1 MPVDYR
7 APLADM
13 HFIVHQLIPLSRIQ
27 ALPGYEEVDDDLV
40 NTILEEASK
49 FANQVLSPI
58 NWTGD
63 QEGCILE
70 HAVVKTPSGFKDAY
84 QQYIEAGWISLA
96 ANPNFGGQ
104 GLPASL
110 ATPVNEMWHSA
121 NMAFMLCPMLTAGAI
136 EAIEHHAT
144 ANQQSIYLPKL
155 ISGEWAGTMNLTE
168 PAAGSDLSVYRT

>member
-27 ALPGYEEVDDDLV
+27 ALPGFEEVDDDLV

-70 HAVVKTPSGFKDAY
+70 HAVVKTPSGFKD
-84 QQYIEAGWISLA
+84 SLLSLFRKVA
-96 ANPNFGGQ
+96 AAETNSFKLDTLSRPSF
-104 GLPASL
+104 SL
-110 ATPVNEMWHSA
+110 V
-121 NMAFMLCPMLTAGAI
+121 
-136 EAIEHHAT
+136 
-144 ANQQSIYLPKL
+144 
-155 ISGEWAGTMNLTE
+155 
-168 PAAGSDLSVYRT
+168 

>member
-27 ALPGYEEVDDDLV
+27 TLPGYEEVDDDLV

-70 HAVVKTPSGFKDAY
+70 HAVVKLQVGLRMPTSNISKRDGF
-84 QQYIEAGWISLA
+84 L
-96 ANPNFGGQ
+96 
-104 GLPASL
+104 
-110 ATPVNEMWHSA
+110 
-121 NMAFMLCPMLTAGAI
+121 
-136 EAIEHHAT
+136 
-144 ANQQSIYLPKL
+144 
-155 ISGEWAGTMNLTE
+155 
-168 PAAGSDLSVYRT
+168 